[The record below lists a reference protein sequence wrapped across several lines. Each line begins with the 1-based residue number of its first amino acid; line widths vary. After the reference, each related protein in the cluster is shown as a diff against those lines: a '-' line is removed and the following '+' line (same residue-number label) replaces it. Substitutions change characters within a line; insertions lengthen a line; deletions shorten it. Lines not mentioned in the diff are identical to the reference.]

1 MKVKYLNNST
11 RWEVILFDYIDD
23 VPTSDPPKVAVYS
36 GNRGVVGISV
46 SRSKAS
52 IQSTAS
58 ISIVG
63 ELNAA
68 YTVGNWVIIKSK
80 VGKFKEK
87 SDEKSAFKDV
97 SPLKEGIIRFIG
109 QITTIQNSYSVD
121 GSGLLVKRAT
131 VHIREWSSLLN
142 IPVRID
148 AYSVSSYTNQTQEA
162 LGRLSFVD
170 GNVSKVNYVQPRNIQ
185 FQKLAQQLID
195 PFVGA
200 GLVLSIIGG
209 LNTDSQTGASLGV
222 DLGEYQKVVSMS
234 RLTSRMPSLPQ
245 ELLDYL
251 ELPKTTQTNNAF
263 ATGFTNTLLGV
274 MYANSSFE
282 GSKSGALDG
291 YGKEER
297 DPKSFNGYFNS
308 YSQLKS
314 MFSNYQDRPVKSNFF
329 SSLGKGA
336 SAWSLIQEHIDTTIN
351 EAFTDIWYFK
361 TESGATTSLPMII
374 LRDKP
379 FALKTFLTDPDNQIK
394 HTKWT
399 AFDDLPRVFVDDVM
413 IQSVSTTNSF
423 FTSPNFIEPQLQT
436 GEVGSS
442 RTDDPTTILTTAVHR
457 IIDDGAI
464 NRFGTIEHYWNT
476 VYSAPTAK
484 TSESGTV
491 YVPWFEDTKKLMYYW
506 HALSYRFGDASLT
519 LKDNDLPI
527 MVGCNLSFPMGKN
540 VLCGHVE
547 SVSWSFSIGMD
558 GSASTTTNVQLSY
571 LCKVKSKLEDD
582 KDAGGLTLIG
592 PAGFTDL
599 TDPEL
604 ADSNIRETFKFPE
617 FKTEIPKTQE
627 LLPKLNL
634 PKLPK
639 APF

>member
-11 RWEVILFDYIDD
+11 RWDIILFDYLDD
-23 VPTSDPPKVAVYS
+23 IPTSDTPKVEVHT
-36 GNRGVVGISV
+36 GNKGVVSIGI

-52 IQSTAS
+52 IQNTAS
-58 ISIVG
+58 IRVVGDLHPAYSI
-63 ELNAA
+63 
-68 YTVGNWVIIKSK
+68 GNWIIIKSK
-80 VGKFKEK
+80 VGKFTEK
-87 SDEKSAFKDV
+87 DKKFTEV

-109 QITTIQNSYSVD
+109 QITTIENSYSVE
-121 GSGLLVKRAT
+121 GSGILTKRAT
-131 VHIREWSSLLN
+131 IHIREWSSLLN

-148 AYSVSSYTNQTQEA
+148 ANSISSYFLQTQEV
-162 LGRLSFVD
+162 LGRVGLISGAKKD
-170 GNVSKVNYVQPRNIQ
+170 SKINIAE
-185 FQKLAQQLID
+185 LAQKLID

-209 LNTDSQTGASLGV
+209 LNTDTNTGTSLGV
-222 DLGEYQKVVSMS
+222 DLGEYQKVVSIS
-234 RLTSRMPSLPQ
+234 KLTSRMPSLPQ

-251 ELPKTTQTNNAF
+251 ELPKSTQTNNAF

-274 MYANSSFE
+274 MSVSESSKQE
-282 GSKSGALDG
+282 ALDK
-291 YGKEER
+291 YGVEQR
-297 DPKSFNGYFNS
+297 DPKSFSGYFKGYN
-308 YSQLKS
+308 QLKS
-314 MFSNYQDRPVKSNFF
+314 MFLNYKDRPAKTNFL
-329 SSLGKGA
+329 SSLGQGS

-379 FALKTFLTDPDNQIK
+379 FALKAFLTDPDNQIR

-399 AFDDLPRVFVDDVM
+399 AFDDLPRVFADDTM

-423 FTSPNFIEPQLQT
+423 FTSPNFIMPQLQT

-442 RTDDPTTILTTAVHR
+442 RNDDPTTVLTTAVHR

-484 TSESGTV
+484 SSESGVV

-506 HALSYRFGDASLT
+506 HALSYRFGDANLT
-519 LKDNDLPI
+519 LKDNNLPI

-547 SVSWSFSIGMD
+547 SVNWSFNIGMD
-558 GSASTTTNVQLSY
+558 GMASTTTNVQLSY
-571 LCKVKSKLEDD
+571 LCKAKDD
-582 KDAGGLTLIG
+582 GSLTLIG

-599 TDPEL
+599 FDPEL
-604 ADSNIRETFKFPE
+604 ADSDIKELFKFPE
-617 FKTEIPKTQE
+617 FKTEIPKAQE

-639 APF
+639 VPF

>member
-11 RWEVILFDYIDD
+11 RWDIILFDYLDD
-23 VPTSDPPKVAVYS
+23 IPTPDAPKVEVHS
-36 GNRGVVGISV
+36 GNKGVVSIGI

-52 IQSTAS
+52 IQNTAS
-58 ISIVG
+58 IRVVGDLHPAYSI
-63 ELNAA
+63 
-68 YTVGNWVIIKSK
+68 GNWIVIKSK
-80 VGKFKEK
+80 VGKFTEK
-87 SDEKSAFKDV
+87 DEKFTEV

-109 QITTIQNSYSVD
+109 QITTIENSYSVE
-121 GSGLLVKRAT
+121 GSGVLTKRAT
-131 VHIREWSSLLN
+131 IHIREWSSLLN

-148 AYSVSSYTNQTQEA
+148 ANSISSYFNQTQEA
-162 LGRLSFVD
+162 LGRLNLIANTQKS
-170 GNVSKVNYVQPRNIQ
+170 SKINIAE
-185 FQKLAQQLID
+185 LAQKLID

-200 GLVLSIIGG
+200 GMVLSIIGG
-209 LNTDSQTGASLGV
+209 LNTDPKTGASLGA
-222 DLGEYQKVVSMS
+222 DLGEYEKVISIS
-234 RLTSRMPSLPQ
+234 KLTSRMPSLPQ

-251 ELPKTTQTNNAF
+251 ELPKSTQANNAF

-274 MYANSSFE
+274 MYANTTFE
-282 GSKSGALDG
+282 ASKQGALDE
-291 YGKEER
+291 YGKQQR
-297 DPKSFNGYFNS
+297 DPKSFNGYFKS
-308 YSQLKS
+308 YGQLKS
-314 MFSNYQDRPVKSNFF
+314 MFSNYQDRPVKTNFL
-329 SSLGKGA
+329 SSLGQGS

-379 FALKTFLTDPDNQIK
+379 FALKAFLTDPDNQIK

-399 AFDDLPRVFVDDVM
+399 AFDDLPRVFADDTM

-423 FTSPNFIEPQLQT
+423 FTSPNFIMPQLQT

-442 RTDDPTTILTTAVHR
+442 RNDDPTTVLTTAVHR

-484 TSESGTV
+484 SSESGVV

-506 HALSYRFGDASLT
+506 HALSYRFGDANLT
-519 LKDNDLPI
+519 LKDNNLPI

-547 SVSWSFSIGMD
+547 SVNWSFNIGMD
-558 GSASTTTNVQLSY
+558 GMASTTTNVQLSY
-571 LCKVKSKLEDD
+571 LCKVKDD
-582 KDAGGLTLIG
+582 GSLTLIG

-599 TDPEL
+599 FDPEL
-604 ADSNIRETFKFPE
+604 ADSDIKELFKFPE

-627 LLPKLNL
+627 LLPKLKL

-639 APF
+639 VPF